1 MTFFF
6 AGGRTSPPVFLP
18 ATGQAGF
25 YFSTLYLLAYV
36 FFRLT
41 SGVRRGAFLF
51 LLGATLGLPAH
62 AQKGSKGGK
71 GTPPPSGP
79 QRLQPL
85 YGGLNAAQAQQAVGA
100 AVLADVDRSFPSRPE
115 ASKFFSNKGFEYL
128 EENQADTATVR
139 FNLAWVLDPKNPDPY
154 RGLAVLL
161 SRRPDAP
168 QEAVQALVLQGLA
181 VAPTN
186 GPLLTDA
193 ANLTLARYEQTKKKK
208 DLQQAS
214 DYTQRALLTDSTNA
228 NAWQTQARIHYYQ
241 ENYAE
246 AWKDV
251 RKGQSLSLTSLDFQF
266 LTELMAKMPDPEGK
280 FK

>member
-1 MTFFF
+1 
-6 AGGRTSPPVFLP
+6 
-18 ATGQAGF
+18 
-25 YFSTLYLLAYV
+25 V
-36 FFRLT
+36 FFRLIP
-41 SGVRRGAFLF
+41 GVRRGAFLF

-62 AQKGSKGGK
+62 AQKGGKGGK

-85 YGGLNAAQAQQAVGA
+85 YGGLNAAQAQLAVGT

-128 EENQADTATVR
+128 QENQADTATVR

-181 VAPTN
+181 VAPNN
-186 GPLLTDA
+186 GALLTDA

-208 DLQQAS
+208 DLQQAG
-214 DYTQRALLTDSTNA
+214 DYSQRALLADSTNA

-241 ENYAE
+241 EKYAE
-246 AWKDV
+246 AWQDV
-251 RKGQSLSLTSLDFQF
+251 RKGQGLSLTSLDFQF
-266 LTELMAKMPDPEGK
+266 LSELMAKMPDPEGK

>member
-1 MTFFF
+1 
-6 AGGRTSPPVFLP
+6 
-18 ATGQAGF
+18 
-25 YFSTLYLLAYV
+25 V

-41 SGVRRGAFLF
+41 PCVQRGAFLF
-51 LLGATLGLPAH
+51 LLGAALGLPAH
-62 AQKGSKGGK
+62 AQKKGK
-71 GTPPPSGP
+71 ASSAPAATGP

-85 YGGLNAAQAQQAVGA
+85 YGGLSPAQAQQAVGP

-128 EENQADTATVR
+128 QENQPDTATVR
-139 FNLAWVLDPKNPDPY
+139 FNLAWLLDPKNPEPY

-161 SRRPDAP
+161 SRRSEAAP
-168 QEAVQALVLQGLA
+168 EAIQALVLQGLA

-186 GPLLTDA
+186 SPLLADA
-193 ANLTLARYEQTKKKK
+193 ANIALASYEKTKKKK

-214 DYTQRALLTDSTNA
+214 DYVQRALLADSNNA

-241 ENYAE
+241 DNYAE

-251 RKGQSLSLTSLDFQF
+251 RKGQNLSLTSLDFQF

>member
-1 MTFFF
+1 
-6 AGGRTSPPVFLP
+6 
-18 ATGQAGF
+18 
-25 YFSTLYLLAYV
+25 V

-41 SGVRRGAFLF
+41 PRARRGAFLF
-51 LLGATLGLPAH
+51 LLGAACGLPAH
-62 AQKGSKGGK
+62 AQKGSKGK
-71 GTPPPSGP
+71 NTAPVATGP

-85 YGGLNAAQAQQAVGA
+85 YGGLNPVQAQQLVGP

-128 EENQADTATVR
+128 QENQPDTAIVR
-139 FNLAWVLDPKNPDPY
+139 FNLAWVLDPKNPETY

-161 SRRPDAP
+161 SRRPNTSP
-168 QEAVQALVLQGLA
+168 EAIQALVLQGLA

-186 GPLLTDA
+186 SLLLTDA
-193 ANLTLARYEQTKKKK
+193 ANTALARYEQSKKKK
-208 DLQQAS
+208 DLQQAN
-214 DYTQRALLTDSTNA
+214 DYTQRALLADSTNA
-228 NAWQTQARIHYYQ
+228 NTWQTQARIHYYQ

-251 RKGQSLSLTSLDFQF
+251 RKGQSLSLSSLDFQF
-266 LTELMAKMPDPEGK
+266 LTELMAKLPDPEGK

>member
-1 MTFFF
+1 M
-6 AGGRTSPPVFLP
+6 L
-18 ATGQAGF
+18 
-25 YFSTLYLLAYV
+25 
-36 FFRLT
+36 FRLT
-41 SGVRRGAFLF
+41 PRVRRGALLF
-51 LLGATLGLPAH
+51 LLAAALGLPAH
-62 AQKGSKGGK
+62 AQKGKK
-71 GTPPPSGP
+71 DNKNTPPPSGP
-79 QRLQPL
+79 QRLQPQ
-85 YGGLNAAQAQQAVGA
+85 YGGLSVAQAQQAVGA
-100 AVLADVDRSFPSRPE
+100 AVLADVDRSFASRPE

-128 EENQADTATVR
+128 NENQPDTATVR
-139 FNLAWVLDPKNPDPY
+139 FNLAWVLDPQNPEPY

-186 GPLLTDA
+186 GLLLTDA
-193 ANLTLARYEQTKKKK
+193 ANLTLGRYETSKKKK

-214 DYTQRALLTDSTNA
+214 DYTQRALLADSTNA

-251 RKGQSLSLTSLDFQF
+251 RKGQNLSLTSLDFNF
-266 LTELMAKMPDPEGK
+266 LSELMAKMPDPEGK

>member
-1 MTFFF
+1 M
-6 AGGRTSPPVFLP
+6 L
-18 ATGQAGF
+18 
-25 YFSTLYLLAYV
+25 
-36 FFRLT
+36 FRFT
-41 SGVRRGAFLF
+41 PRVRRGAFLF
-51 LLGATLGLPAH
+51 LLAAALGHPAH
-62 AQKGSKGGK
+62 AQKGKKDSKA
-71 GTPPPSGP
+71 TPPPSGP

-85 YGGLNAAQAQQAVGA
+85 YGGLTAAQAQQAVGA
-100 AVLADVDRSFPSRPE
+100 AVLADVDRSFASRPE

-128 EENQADTATVR
+128 NENQPDTATVR

-161 SRRPDAP
+161 SRRPDAAP
-168 QEAVQALVLQGLA
+168 QAIQALVLQGLA

-186 GPLLTDA
+186 SSLLTDA
-193 ANLTLARYEQTKKKK
+193 ANLTLANYETSKKKK
-208 DLQQAS
+208 ELQQAT
-214 DYTQRALLTDSTNA
+214 DYAQRALLADSTNA

-251 RKGQSLSLTSLDFQF
+251 RKGQNLSLTSLDFTF
-266 LTELMAKMPDPEGK
+266 LSELMAKMPDPEGK

>member
-1 MTFFF
+1 M
-6 AGGRTSPPVFLP
+6 
-18 ATGQAGF
+18 
-25 YFSTLYLLAYV
+25 

-41 SGVRRGAFLF
+41 PSVRRGAFLI
-51 LLGATLGLPAH
+51 LLGAAFSLPAH
-62 AQKGSKGGK
+62 AQKGGK
-71 GTPPPSGP
+71 GKNTAPVATGP

-85 YGGLNAAQAQQAVGA
+85 YGGLSPAQAQQLVGP

-128 EENQADTATVR
+128 QENQPDTAVVR
-139 FNLAWVLDPKNPDPY
+139 FNLAWVLDPKNPETY

-161 SRRPDAP
+161 SRRPDAAP
-168 QEAVQALVLQGLA
+168 EAIQALVLQGLA

-186 GPLLTDA
+186 ALLLTDA
-193 ANLTLARYEQTKKKK
+193 ANTALARYEQSKKKK

-214 DYTQRALLTDSTNA
+214 DYTQRALLADSTNA
-228 NAWQTQARIHYYQ
+228 NTWQTQARIHYYQ

-251 RKGQSLSLTSLDFQF
+251 RKGQNLSLASLDFQF
-266 LTELMAKMPDPEGK
+266 LTELMAKLPDPEGK

>member
-1 MTFFF
+1 
-6 AGGRTSPPVFLP
+6 
-18 ATGQAGF
+18 
-25 YFSTLYLLAYV
+25 
-36 FFRLT
+36 
-41 SGVRRGAFLF
+41 VRRGAFLF
-51 LLGATLGLPAH
+51 LLAAALGHPAH
-62 AQKGSKGGK
+62 AQKGKKDGK
-71 GTPPPSGP
+71 ATPPPSGP

-85 YGGLNAAQAQQAVGA
+85 YGGLAPAQAQQAVGA
-100 AVLADVDRSFPSRPE
+100 AVLADVDRSFASRPE

-128 EENQADTATVR
+128 NENQPDTATVR

-161 SRRPDAP
+161 SRRPDAAP
-168 QEAVQALVLQGLA
+168 QAIQALVLQGLA

-186 GPLLTDA
+186 SPLLTDA
-193 ANLTLARYEQTKKKK
+193 ANLTLANYETSKKKK
-208 DLQQAS
+208 ELQQAT
-214 DYTQRALLTDSTNA
+214 DYTQRALLADSTNA

-251 RKGQSLSLTSLDFQF
+251 RKGQNLSLTSLDFTF
-266 LTELMAKMPDPEGK
+266 LSELMAKMPDPEGK

>member
-1 MTFFF
+1 
-6 AGGRTSPPVFLP
+6 
-18 ATGQAGF
+18 
-25 YFSTLYLLAYV
+25 V

-41 SGVRRGAFLF
+41 PSVRRGAFLF

-62 AQKGSKGGK
+62 AQKRGK
-71 GTPPPSGP
+71 GTPPLSGP

-128 EENQADTATVR
+128 QEKQADTATVR

-154 RGLAVLL
+154 RGLAVLM
-161 SRRPDAP
+161 SRRPDAS

-186 GPLLTDA
+186 SLLLTDA
-193 ANLTLARYEQTKKKK
+193 ANITLARYEQTKKKK
-208 DLQQAS
+208 DLQQAV
-214 DYTQRALLTDSTNA
+214 DYSQRALLADSTNA
-228 NAWQTQARIHYYQ
+228 NAWQTQARIHYSQ

>member
-1 MTFFF
+1 M
-6 AGGRTSPPVFLP
+6 
-18 ATGQAGF
+18 
-25 YFSTLYLLAYV
+25 

-41 SGVRRGAFLF
+41 PRVRRGAFLF

-62 AQKGSKGGK
+62 AQKGGK
-71 GTPPPSGP
+71 GAKTAPAATGP

-85 YGGLNAAQAQQAVGA
+85 YGGLTPAQAQQFVGT

-128 EENQADTATVR
+128 QENQADTATVR
-139 FNLAWVLDPKNPDPY
+139 FNLAWVLDPKNPDTY

-186 GPLLTDA
+186 ALLLSDV
-193 ANLTLARYEQTKKKK
+193 ANITLARYEQTKKKK
-208 DLQQAS
+208 DLQQAI
-214 DYTQRALLTDSTNA
+214 DYTQRALLADSTNA
-228 NAWQTQARIHYYQ
+228 NTWQTQARIHYYQ

-266 LTELMAKMPDPEGK
+266 LTELMAKLPDPEGK

>member
-1 MTFFF
+1 M
-6 AGGRTSPPVFLP
+6 
-18 ATGQAGF
+18 
-25 YFSTLYLLAYV
+25 
-36 FFRLT
+36 FFRLIP
-41 SGVRRGAFLF
+41 SVRRGAFLF
-51 LLGATLGLPAH
+51 LLGAASSLPAH
-62 AQKGSKGGK
+62 AQKGGK
-71 GTPPPSGP
+71 GKNAVPVATGP

-85 YGGLNAAQAQQAVGA
+85 YGGLGLTQAQQAVGP

-128 EENQADTATVR
+128 QENQPDTATVR
-139 FNLAWVLDPKNPDPY
+139 FNLAWVLDPKNPEPY

-161 SRRPDAP
+161 SRRPDASP
-168 QEAVQALVLQGLA
+168 EAIQALVLQGLA

-186 GPLLTDA
+186 APLLTDA
-193 ANLTLARYEQTKKKK
+193 ANTTLARYEQSKKKK

-214 DYTQRALLTDSTNA
+214 DYVQRALLADSTNA

-251 RKGQSLSLTSLDFQF
+251 RKGQNLSLTSLDFQF
-266 LTELMAKMPDPEGK
+266 LTELMAKLPDPEGK

>member
-1 MTFFF
+1 M
-6 AGGRTSPPVFLP
+6 
-18 ATGQAGF
+18 
-25 YFSTLYLLAYV
+25 

-41 SGVRRGAFLF
+41 PRVRRGAFLF
-51 LLGATLGLPAH
+51 LLAAAAGLPAH
-62 AQKGSKGGK
+62 AQKGSKNK
-71 GTPPPSGP
+71 NAAPVATGP

-85 YGGLNAAQAQQAVGA
+85 YGGLSVAQAQQAVGA
-100 AVLADVDRSFPSRPE
+100 AVLADVDRSFASRTE

-128 EENQADTATVR
+128 QENQPDTATVR
-139 FNLAWVLDPKNPDPY
+139 FNLAWVLDPKNPEPY

-161 SRRPDAP
+161 SRRPDAAP
-168 QEAVQALVLQGLA
+168 EAIQALALQGLA

-186 GPLLTDA
+186 GPLLTDV
-193 ANLTLARYEQTKKKK
+193 ANLTLARYEQSKKKK

-214 DYTQRALLTDSTNA
+214 DYTQRALLADSVNA
-228 NAWQTQARIHYYQ
+228 NTWQTQARIHYYQ

-251 RKGQSLSLTSLDFQF
+251 RKSQNISLASLDFQF

>member
-1 MTFFF
+1 
-6 AGGRTSPPVFLP
+6 
-18 ATGQAGF
+18 
-25 YFSTLYLLAYV
+25 V

-41 SGVRRGAFLF
+41 PRVRHGAFLF
-51 LLGATLGLPAH
+51 LLGAACSLPAH
-62 AQKGSKGGK
+62 AQKGSKGK
-71 GTPPPSGP
+71 NNAAAAATGP

-85 YGGLNAAQAQQAVGA
+85 FGGLTAAQAQQAVGP

-115 ASKFFSNKGFEYL
+115 ASAFFSKKGFEYL
-128 EENQADTATVR
+128 QENQPDTAVVR
-139 FNLAWVLDPKNPDPY
+139 FNLAWVLDPKNPEPY
-154 RGLAVLL
+154 RGLAVLV
-161 SRRPDAP
+161 SRRPDASP
-168 QEAVQALVLQGLA
+168 EAIQALVLQGLA

-186 GPLLTDA
+186 PLLLTDA
-193 ANLTLARYEQTKKKK
+193 ANTALARYETSKKKK
-208 DLQQAS
+208 ELQQAS
-214 DYTQRALLTDSTNA
+214 DYTQRALLADANNA

-251 RKGQSLSLTSLDFQF
+251 RKGQNLNLTSLDFQF

>member
-1 MTFFF
+1 
-6 AGGRTSPPVFLP
+6 
-18 ATGQAGF
+18 
-25 YFSTLYLLAYV
+25 V

-41 SGVRRGAFLF
+41 PRARRGAFLF
-51 LLGATLGLPAH
+51 LLGAVCSLPAH
-62 AQKGSKGGK
+62 AQKGGK
-71 GTPPPSGP
+71 GKNTAPVATGP

-85 YGGLNAAQAQQAVGA
+85 YGGLSPAQAQQLVGP

-128 EENQADTATVR
+128 QENQPDTAIVR
-139 FNLAWVLDPKNPDPY
+139 FNLAWVLDPKNPETY

-161 SRRPDAP
+161 SRRPDTSP
-168 QEAVQALVLQGLA
+168 EAIQALVLQGLA

-186 GPLLTDA
+186 SLLLTDA
-193 ANLTLARYEQTKKKK
+193 ANTALARYEQSKKKK
-208 DLQQAS
+208 DLQQAN
-214 DYTQRALLTDSTNA
+214 DYTQRALLADSTNA
-228 NAWQTQARIHYYQ
+228 NTWQTQARIHYYQ

-251 RKGQSLSLTSLDFQF
+251 RKGQSLSLSSLDFQF
-266 LTELMAKMPDPEGK
+266 LTELMAKLPDPEGK

>member
-1 MTFFF
+1 MFSPLTFL
-6 AGGRTSPPVFLP
+6 ARRERGALLLLALGLACTQPALAQKKGKSAPLP
-18 ATGQAGF
+18 A
-25 YFSTLYLLAYV
+25 
-36 FFRLT
+36 
-41 SGVRRGAFLF
+41 
-51 LLGATLGLPAH
+51 AT
-62 AQKGSKGGK
+62 
-71 GTPPPSGP
+71 GP

-85 YGGLNAAQAQQAVGA
+85 YGGLTPAQAQQVVGP
-100 AVLADVDRSFPSRPE
+100 AVLADIDRSFPSRPE

-128 EENQADTATVR
+128 QENQPDTATVR
-139 FNLAWVLDPKNPDPY
+139 FNLAWALNPQNPEPY

-161 SRRPDAP
+161 SRRPDASP
-168 QEAVQALVLQGLA
+168 EAIQALALQGLA

-186 GPLLTDA
+186 GPLLIDV
-193 ANLTLARYEQTKKKK
+193 ANLTLARYEQSKKKK

-214 DYTQRALLTDSTNA
+214 DYTQRALLADSTNA

-251 RKGQSLSLTSLDFQF
+251 RKGQNLSLTSLDFQF

>member
-1 MTFFF
+1 
-6 AGGRTSPPVFLP
+6 
-18 ATGQAGF
+18 
-25 YFSTLYLLAYV
+25 V

-41 SGVRRGAFLF
+41 PSVRRGAFLI
-51 LLGATLGLPAH
+51 LLGAAFSLPAH
-62 AQKGSKGGK
+62 AQKGGK
-71 GTPPPSGP
+71 GKNTAPVATGP

-85 YGGLNAAQAQQAVGA
+85 YGGLSPAQAQQLVGP

-128 EENQADTATVR
+128 QENQPDTAVVR
-139 FNLAWVLDPKNPDPY
+139 FNLAWVLDPKNPETY

-161 SRRPDAP
+161 SRRPDAAP
-168 QEAVQALVLQGLA
+168 EAIQALVLQGLA

-186 GPLLTDA
+186 SLLLTDA
-193 ANLTLARYEQTKKKK
+193 ANTSLARYEQSKKKK

-214 DYTQRALLTDSTNA
+214 DYTQRALLADSNNA
-228 NAWQTQARIHYYQ
+228 NTWQTQARIHYYQ

-251 RKGQSLSLTSLDFQF
+251 RKGQSLSLASLDFQF
-266 LTELMAKMPDPEGK
+266 LTELMAKLPDPEGK